1 MDYRHSDEAL
11 VIAAEATGWYAGRRS
26 SSADR
31 YRPVVREG
39 RELRGRLLDYAASI
53 VELVDTLPKTTIAGR
68 RIGDQLLRSATSVG
82 ANYEEARAAESAADF
97 IHKLQVALKEL
108 RESSYWLRLL
118 LRVNMIA
125 ASRVAPF
132 LDESNQLIAILA
144 KSVLTAKRNRERK

>member
-11 VIAAEATGWYAGRRS
+11 VIAAEATGWYAGRNS

-97 IHKLQVALKEL
+97 HSQAPDSPERAPRIVILAP
-108 RESSYWLRLL
+108 SSPQSEHDPSG
-118 LRVNMIA
+118 
-125 ASRVAPF
+125 ASRSIPGRVTSA
-132 LDESNQLIAILA
+132 
-144 KSVLTAKRNRERK
+144 LTAKRNRERK